1 MADGTYICCLVL
13 IFRVIQSLR
22 IEMEVFVTQYKT
34 VMCFIHVQWTNSWR
48 QTDEPATVTRERRD
62 CVLSL
67 RAFSLKH
74 MLLQSVVPFFFMND
88 DAWSSSH
95 GGGWV
100 GVPHNKISSGLPSHT
115 HQTHASNRQGDLIH
129 DHSCLCFG
137 SLDFTQYYI
146 IQKNIIEKGFSD
158 WKLV

>member
-13 IFRVIQSLR
+13 IFRVMQSLR

-67 RAFSLKH
+67 RAFSLKR
-74 MLLQSVVPFFFMND
+74 MLLQSVVPFFL
-88 DAWSSSH
+88 H
-95 GGGWV
+95 
-100 GVPHNKISSGLPSHT
+100 
-115 HQTHASNRQGDLIH
+115 
-129 DHSCLCFG
+129 
-137 SLDFTQYYI
+137 
-146 IQKNIIEKGFSD
+146 E
-158 WKLV
+158 